1 MRLSRRKN
9 TFIKYALAIGVLF
22 LLIFVFKNAGFYL
35 VRSSY
40 MLHHVSS
47 IICMGSIPDRALAAI
62 DLYEKG
68 LIRHIYIVEENML
81 GIIDLKKK
89 KYTIQTHS
97 EQMKSILQQAGI
109 ADSLI
114 TIIPGYARSTLMEA
128 QAFEKWL
135 SLHPESRPDTL
146 LIITSAAHTRR
157 ATMIFNHVLNRN
169 ASHNISIASY
179 PSPYSGYNAQKW
191 FTSKED
197 IQTTLSEYIKILS
210 FQLVERWN

>member
-1 MRLSRRKN
+1 MLFCVLN
-9 TFIKYALAIGVLF
+9 LGLF
-22 LLIFVFKNAGFYL
+22 LEYKISVKNA
-35 VRSSY
+35 SY
-40 MLHHVSS
+40 A
-47 IICMGSIPDRALAAI
+47 IILMGSIPDRALAAI

-68 LIRHIYIVEENML
+68 LIKHIYIVEEYML
-81 GIIDLKKK
+81 VIKVLKKK
-89 KYTIQTHS
+89 KYTIQTLS

-128 QAFEKWL
+128 QAFKKWL
-135 SLHPESRPDTL
+135 SLHPESSPDTL

-157 ATMIFNHVLNRN
+157 ATMIFNHVLNRK
-169 ASHNISIASY
+169 ASHNIFIASY